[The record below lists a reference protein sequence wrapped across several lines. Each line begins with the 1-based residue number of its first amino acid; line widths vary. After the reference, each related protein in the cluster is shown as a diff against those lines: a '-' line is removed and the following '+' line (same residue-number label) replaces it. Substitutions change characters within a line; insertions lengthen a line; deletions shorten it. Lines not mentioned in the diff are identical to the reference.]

1 MCSSDLSDW
10 QNGAASRPS
19 PRFHALARVNGDI
32 VNSDRYAE
40 SFGECTNATGIDI
53 AIGPQVVIDVVQVQ

>member
-1 MCSSDLSDW
+1 
-10 QNGAASRPS
+10 
-19 PRFHALARVNGDI
+19 

-40 SFGECTNATGIDI
+40 SFGERTNATGIDI

>member
-1 MCSSDLSDW
+1 
-10 QNGAASRPS
+10 
-19 PRFHALARVNGDI
+19 

-40 SFGECTNATGIDI
+40 SFGESTNAMGIDI